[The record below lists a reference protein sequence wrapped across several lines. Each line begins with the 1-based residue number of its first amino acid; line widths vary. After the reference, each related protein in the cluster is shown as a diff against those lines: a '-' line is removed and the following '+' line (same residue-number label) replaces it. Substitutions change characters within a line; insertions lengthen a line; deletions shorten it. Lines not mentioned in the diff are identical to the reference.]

1 MSNKT
6 FTPTRITPATYFAE
20 YIFAVDKDDDPFWV
34 AIARDYV
41 CACILDTQKDKTISQ
56 LLKLFS
62 ITGDKNVLKS
72 YQKFDKYKTINN
84 QRIKAVVE
92 LPDDSKLNVFKVIQQ
107 KIDAYLKARNM
118 ELEKSYDFFAQD
130 GLYET
135 TIECWFK
142 ELYKLQ
148 NAHAGETMIC
158 GEVVKPLTYTNLVEQ
173 IKKLPS
179 GLSEVEKNRTLQS
192 KISEQIKFI
201 TRETDIKVY
210 NRYNFQCVKYKYY
223 LEYGSTI
230 NKSVKMFRVS
240 PTKFAMLA
248 KGSTILCVIDDK
260 EKTKRLY
267 KQFKEFVKKAPRWK
281 PEKRSG
287 FVGLVCDM
295 WWSGGLWFAKK
306 QPEPSATCEYLTGV
320 FKQNG
325 FDIDGI
331 FAQTNEVVKE
341 LNKHSKLDYTLGA
354 DYDRTISEKLVANG
368 YQLVRNYMSHDYTL
382 TSGKN
387 TTFVS
392 FAGYPN
398 DETEYHL
405 TRYAF
410 NKKGNHLYGI
420 KVGTSLENAEQVLE
434 HFGYEKFA
442 GNYVNK
448 KVIVTLKA
456 KQGEIQKIEV
466 RLQSDYL
473 GNRIY

>member
-1 MSNKT
+1 MSSKT
-6 FTPTRITPATYFAE
+6 FTPTRITPATFFAE
-20 YIFAVDKDDDPFWV
+20 YVFEVDKDDDPFWV
-34 AIARDYV
+34 VIARDYV
-41 CACILDTQKDKTISQ
+41 CACINEAQKEKTISQ

-62 ITGDKNVLKS
+62 VTGDRKVLKS
-72 YQKFDKYKTINN
+72 YQKFDKYKTIDN
-84 QRIKAVVE
+84 QKIKAVVE
-92 LPDDSKLNVFKVIQQ
+92 LHDNSKLSVFNVIQQ
-107 KIDAYLKARNM
+107 KLETYLKHRNI

-130 GLYET
+130 GIYET

-158 GEVVKPLTYTNLVEQ
+158 GEVVKPLTYTNLVDQ
-173 IKKLPS
+173 LKKLPS
-179 GLSEVEKNRTLQS
+179 GLSEVEKNRTIQH

-230 NKSVKMFRVS
+230 NQSIKMFRIS
-240 PTKFAMLA
+240 PKKFAMLA
-248 KGSTILCVIDDK
+248 KDSTILCVIDDK
-260 EKTKRLY
+260 NKTKCLY
-267 KQFKEFVKKAPRWK
+267 KQFKEFIKKAPRWK

-287 FVGLVCDM
+287 FVGLICDM
-295 WWSGGLWFAKK
+295 WWSGGLLWSKK
-306 QPEPSATCEYLTGV
+306 LPEPSATSEYLTGV

-331 FAQTNEVVKE
+331 FAQTNEIVKT

-354 DYDRTISEKLVANG
+354 NYDREISENLIANG

-382 TSGKN
+382 TTGKN
-387 TTFVS
+387 ITFVS

-398 DETEYHL
+398 DETEHHL
-405 TRYAF
+405 THYAF

-420 KVGTSLENAEQVLE
+420 KVGTSLEVAEQILS

-456 KQGEIQKIEV
+456 KQGVITKIEV

-473 GNRIY
+473 GNRLY